1 MNDKNKLGILI
12 AVILVLAILYVVFSA
27 MKIITGLAIKILWIG
42 FLVLLVLF
50 VIKKLTNRR

>member
-27 MKIITGLAIKILWIG
+27 MKIITGLAIKILWIA
-42 FLVLLVLF
+42 FLILLILF
-50 VIKKLTNRR
+50 VIKKLTDRR

>member
-27 MKIITGLAIKILWIG
+27 MKIITGLAIKIIWIA
-42 FLVLLVLF
+42 FLIVLVLY
-50 VIKKLTNRR
+50 VIRKLTDKR

>member
-27 MKIITGLAIKILWIG
+27 MKIITGLAIKILWIA

-50 VIKKLTNRR
+50 VIKKLTDKR

>member
-27 MKIITGLAIKILWIG
+27 MKIITGLAIKILWIA
-42 FLVLLVLF
+42 FLVLLILF
-50 VIKKLTNRR
+50 VIKKLTERR

>member
-27 MKIITGLAIKILWIG
+27 MKIITGLAIKILWIA
-42 FLVLLVLF
+42 FLVLLILF
-50 VIKKLTNRR
+50 VIKKLTDRR

>member
-27 MKIITGLAIKILWIG
+27 MKIITGLAIKILWIA
-42 FLVLLVLF
+42 FLVLLILF
-50 VIKKLTNRR
+50 VIKKLTDKR

>member
-27 MKIITGLAIKILWIG
+27 MKIITGLAIKIFWIA

-50 VIKKLTNRR
+50 VIKKLTDKR